1 MSANI
6 RLWLENRNQVIFSL
20 YATVAAFCTYA
31 CMYAFRKPFT
41 TASFEGFEY
50 WGVELKTL
58 LIISQVFGYTLS
70 KFMGIKVVS
79 EMTPGRRAKTILM
92 LILLAEIALLLFWVV
107 PGPSKIL
114 FLFLNGLPL
123 GMVWGLVFSFLEGRR
138 NTELLG
144 AGLSVSFIV
153 SSGIVKSFGR
163 WMVLEF
169 GVSEFAMPFLT
180 GLIFILPLVFFTWLL
195 NQIPPPT
202 QLDEELRTKRVPMN
216 GKERLEFFKEF
227 AVGIIMLTV
236 VYMFLTAFRDLRDN
250 YALEIL
256 EAVGFVD
263 NAAIF
268 TQTEAPI
275 ALIVLIVMASIML
288 IKSNRKALMV
298 NHYII
303 FFGIALIG
311 ASTFAFQKELISPY
325 IWMVLV
331 GLGSYLGYVP
341 FNCILFDRFIATYR
355 TVANAGFLIYI
366 ADSFGYLSSVG
377 VLLYKN
383 FGQSDISWYLFFVQF
398 SYVMAVCGMIL
409 TLASLFYFSRQKQ
422 PSPEKTHNSIS

>member
-1 MSANI
+1 MSTAL
-6 RLWLENRNQVIFSL
+6 RHWLARQNQLVFSL
-20 YATVAAFCTYA
+20 YAVIAAFSTYA

-41 TASFEGFEY
+41 AAAFEGVLY
-50 WGVELKTL
+50 WGLELKTL
-58 LIISQVFGYTLS
+58 LIIAQVLGYTMS

-79 EMTPGRRAKTILM
+79 EMTPNRRAITILM
-92 LILLAEIALLLFWVV
+92 LVGIAEVALLFFWLV
-107 PGPSKIL
+107 PGKLRIL

-123 GMVWGLVFSFLEGRR
+123 GMVWGLVFAYLEGRK

-153 SSGIVKSFGR
+153 SSGIVKSVGT
-163 WMVLEF
+163 WLMLQF
-169 GVSEFAMPFLT
+169 GVSEFAMPFWT
-180 GLIFILPLVFFTWLL
+180 GLIFMLPLVFFTWLL
-195 NQIPPPT
+195 NHLPPPT
-202 QLDEELRTKRVPMN
+202 PDDEALRVKRVPMN
-216 GKERLEFFKEF
+216 GRERMAFFKEF
-227 AVGIIMLTV
+227 AVGIIMLTL

-256 EAVGFVD
+256 AAIGFVD

-268 TQTEAPI
+268 TQTEFPI
-275 ALIVLIVMASIML
+275 AVIVLVVMASIML
-288 IKSNRKALMV
+288 IKDNRKALMV

-303 FFGIALIG
+303 GGGILLIG
-311 ASTFAFQKELISPY
+311 LSTFAFQSGWISAY
-325 IWMVLV
+325 IWMVSV

-383 FGQSDISWYLFFVQF
+383 FGHSDISWYDFFVQF
-398 SYVMAVCGMIL
+398 CYVMSVFGIL
-409 TLASLFYFSRQKQ
+409 LTIASLIYFSKQKKPVSQ
-422 PSPEKTHNSIS
+422 PSIISSS

>member
-1 MSANI
+1 MNLSI
-6 RLWLENRNQVIFSL
+6 KDWLSRQNQAVFSL
-20 YATVAAFCTYA
+20 YAMVMAFSTYA

-41 TASFEGFEY
+41 AAAFSDLEY
-50 WGVELKTL
+50 WGIELKTL
-58 LIISQVFGYTLS
+58 LIISQVLGYTLS
-70 KFMGIKVVS
+70 KFLGIKYVS
-79 EMTPGRRAKTILM
+79 EMTPNRRAMSI
-92 LILLAEIALLLFWVV
+92 ILLVIFAELALLLLWLV
-107 PGPSKIL
+107 PGPTKIL

-123 GMVWGLVFSFLEGRR
+123 GMVWGLVFSYLEGRR

-153 SSGIVKSFGR
+153 SSGVVKSIGKFL
-163 WMVLEF
+163 MLEF
-169 GVSEFAMPFLT
+169 GVSEFAMPFFT
-180 GLIFILPLVFFTWLL
+180 GLVFLIPLILFTWLL

-202 QLDEELRTKRVPMN
+202 TLDEELRTKRVPMN
-216 GKERLEFFKEF
+216 GRERLAFFKEF
-227 AVGIIMLTV
+227 AVGIIMLTL
-236 VYMFLTAFRDLRDN
+236 VYMALTAFRDLRDN

-263 NAAIF
+263 NAGIF
-268 TQTEAPI
+268 TKTELPI
-275 ALIVLIVMASIML
+275 AIIVLVVMASIML
-288 IKSNRKALMV
+288 IKNNRKALMV

-303 FFGIALIG
+303 FFGIFLIG
-311 ASTFAFQKELISPY
+311 VATFAFQSGWISPY
-325 IWMVLV
+325 FWMVAV

-366 ADSFGYLSSVG
+366 ADSFGYLSSMG

-383 FGQSDISWYLFFVQF
+383 FGQADISWYNFFIQF
-398 SYVMAVCGMIL
+398 AYFIAAFGMIL

-422 PSPEKTHNSIS
+422 ESESSIQTQSL

>member
-1 MSANI
+1 MTSRIQNWI
-6 RLWLENRNQVIFSL
+6 GRQNQFVFSL
-20 YATVAAFCTYA
+20 YAMVAAFSTYA

-41 TASFEGFEY
+41 AAAFSGIEY
-50 WGVELKTL
+50 WGLELKTL
-58 LIISQVFGYTLS
+58 LIISQVLGYTSS
-70 KFMGIKVVS
+70 KFLGIKYVS
-79 EMTPGRRAKTILM
+79 EMTPNRRAWAIVFLVVF
-92 LILLAEIALLLFWVV
+92 AELALLLFWMV
-107 PGPSKIL
+107 PGLAKIL

-153 SSGIVKSFGR
+153 SSGIVKSFGKYI
-163 WMVLEF
+163 MLEY

-180 GLIFILPLVFFTWLL
+180 GLVFLAPLIFFTWML
-195 NQIPPPT
+195 NQVPPPT
-202 QLDEELRTKRVPMN
+202 VQDEELRTKRLPMN
-216 GKERLEFFKEF
+216 GKERMAFFREF

-263 NAAIF
+263 DAGIF
-268 TQTEAPI
+268 TKTETPI
-275 ALIVLIVMASIML
+275 AIIVLIVMASIMF
-288 IKSNRKALMV
+288 IKNNRTALMV

-303 FFGIALIG
+303 AFGIALIG
-311 ASTFAFQKELISPY
+311 LATFAFQQGMISPY
-325 IWMVLV
+325 FWMVAV

-383 FGQSDISWYLFFVQF
+383 FGQSDISWYQFFVQF
-398 SYVMAVCGMIL
+398 SYYMAGFGLIL
-409 TLASLFYFSRQKQ
+409 TLASLLFFSRQKHT
-422 PSPEKTHNSIS
+422 SPTE